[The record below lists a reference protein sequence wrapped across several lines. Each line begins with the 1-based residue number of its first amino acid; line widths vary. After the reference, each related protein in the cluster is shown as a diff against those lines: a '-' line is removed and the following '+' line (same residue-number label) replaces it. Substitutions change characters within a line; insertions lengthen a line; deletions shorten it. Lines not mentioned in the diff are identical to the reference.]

1 MTPLWTSEEVAKATG
16 GTVHGGFTCE
26 GVTFDSREVIGGEL
40 FIAMKGE
47 AANGH
52 DYVAS
57 AFERGAAGAVVSQ
70 PVDGPHVLVED
81 GFAALEALGRAAR
94 KRASNAKIVGVTG
107 SVGKTSVKEAIRRA
121 FGAAE
126 PERTHWSVKSYNNH
140 TGVPLS
146 LARMPADTR
155 YGVFEMGMNHT
166 GELSALTRHVR
177 PHVALIT
184 AIAPAHIEFF
194 DSEEAIAD
202 AKAEIFEG
210 LEPGGTAIVPFDSAH
225 YERLRG
231 HAETHADRVLTFGT
245 SEEADVHLERSAIM
259 EGERAVV
266 ANVCGEV
273 VALVL
278 KQPGKHWI
286 SNALAALAVVHAC
299 GGDLAAAGL
308 GIGEMEGLAG
318 RGARHEIDWKGGT
331 VRLLDESYNANTASM
346 RAALDVL
353 ATAEGEGRRVA
364 VLGAMKELGAR
375 SDELHESLAEP
386 IRSANAGP
394 VALVGTQMQ
403 PLAKLLDA
411 PLFDSAA
418 EAEDWLR
425 TELRAGDTV
434 LVKGSNSIGLSR
446 IVTSL
451 TRGDA

>member
-1 MTPLWTSEEVAKATG
+1 MTPLWTSNEIAAATG
-16 GTVHGGFTCE
+16 GSVHGEFSCDS
-26 GVTFDSREVIGGEL
+26 VTFDSREVIGGEL
-40 FIAMKGE
+40 FVAMKGE
-47 AANGH
+47 TADGH
-52 DYVAS
+52 HYVAS
-57 AFERGAAGAVVSQ
+57 AFERGAAGAIVSQ
-70 PVDGPHVLVED
+70 AVERPHVLVDD
-81 GFAALEALGRAAR
+81 GFAALEALGRASR
-94 KRASNAKIVGVTG
+94 GRAAEAKIVGVTG
-107 SVGKTSVKEAIRRA
+107 SVGKTSVKEAIRHA

-155 YGVFEMGMNHT
+155 YGIFEMGMNHA

-210 LEPGGTAIVPFDSAH
+210 LEPGGTAILPFDSPH

-231 HAETHADRVLTFGT
+231 HAEKHAGRILTFGQAD
-245 SEEADVHLERSAIM
+245 EADIHLERSAM
-259 EGERAVV
+259 MDGSRAVV
-266 ANVCGEV
+266 ASVSGEI

-278 KQPGKHWI
+278 RQPGRHWI
-286 SNALAALAVVHAC
+286 TNALAALAAVHAC

-318 RGARHEIDWKGGT
+318 RGAQHEVEWQGGT

-353 ATAEGEGRRVA
+353 AAVGAQGRRVA
-364 VLGAMKELGAR
+364 VLGAMKELGSR

-386 IRSANAGP
+386 IAAAGADP
-394 VALVGTQMQ
+394 VALVGAEMKS
-403 PLAKLLDA
+403 LARRLGV
-411 PLFDSAA
+411 PLFDTAA

-425 TELRAGDTV
+425 SELRAGDTA